1 MAELVRW
8 LHTCGR
14 QAGVRTPN
22 VDERS
27 RDIGRP
33 EYLDSLQLGE
43 QQLYDAQGNHFNPE
57 AVVLAIGPLVWTW
70 VDQGQLGMPQYL
82 SLEEVLEAYNSI
94 YQHVRNQHLY
104 AVHQPIPT
112 GVMALLQQVISRPTG
127 GPTQA
132 AAGRPQV

>member
-1 MAELVRW
+1 MDQVIAEIRRQVPAALLPAFNNMLMGRSREHTREMAELVRW

-43 QQLYDAQGNHFNPE
+43 KQLYDAQGNHFNPE
-57 AVVLAIGPLVWTW
+57 AVVLAWSST
-70 VDQGQLGMPQYL
+70 LGDD
-82 SLEEVLEAYNSI
+82 
-94 YQHVRNQHLY
+94 
-104 AVHQPIPT
+104 
-112 GVMALLQQVISRPTG
+112 GVCC
-127 GPTQA
+127 
-132 AAGRPQV
+132 